1 MPRRPMVLVVDD
13 EPDIRRLV
21 GDALRLEGYQ
31 VRTAGDGQEALQRVA
46 EERPDLIL
54 LDLMMPVMDGR
65 QFCRLLA
72 RAPSRAERPARI
84 PVILLS
90 ADRRLREQAEEL
102 GAAGYLA
109 KPFDLD
115 DLLTA
120 VQHHLGTGA

>member
-1 MPRRPMVLVVDD
+1 MARRPVVLVVDD

-21 GDALRLEGYQ
+21 SDALRLEGYR

-54 LDLMMPVMDGR
+54 LDLAMPAMDGT
-65 QFCRLLA
+65 QFCHLLA
-72 RAPSRAERPARI
+72 RAPASTAHGGRI

-90 ADRRLREQAEEL
+90 ADRRLHEQAEEL
-102 GAAGYLA
+102 GAADYLT

-115 DLLTA
+115 DLLAA
-120 VQHHLGTGA
+120 VQRHLGAGV